1 MTYAVL
7 RQRGLHSTLTRVAYT
22 TLQGSWFV
30 PPPSKGYKP
39 LEALFTMLK
48 DVVTCGLIV
57 HEMADIMFVS
67 LNVYRVPGIETLCGP
82 KGQYY

>member
-7 RQRGLHSTLTRVAYT
+7 RQRGLHSTITRVAYT
-22 TLQGSWFV
+22 SLQGSWFV
-30 PPPSKGYKP
+30 SPLKGYKP

-57 HEMADIMFVS
+57 HEMADIMFVA
-67 LNVYRVPGIETLCGP
+67 
-82 KGQYY
+82 